1 MYQMI
6 LKNQQSATTNLT
18 KETSAFKKGLKSVK
32 QALSKKKSAPHK
44 TRSTP
49 ERVTIEIKDF
59 DASVFERL
67 MRYIHCGVV
76 AVDPMTVIGKG
87 VYNCRLC
94 IITILYYN
102 QADNIVQKAT

>member
-1 MYQMI
+1 METMQTPIYFFILFLRLMYQMI
-6 LKNQQSATTNLT
+6 LKNQQSVANLT

-32 QALSKKKSAPHK
+32 QALSKRKSAPHK

-76 AVDPMTVIGKG
+76 AVDPRTVIGKG
-87 VYNCRLC
+87 CMRVS
-94 IITILYYN
+94 
-102 QADNIVQKAT
+102 DV

>member
-6 LKNQQSATTNLT
+6 LKNQQSLTTNLT

-76 AVDPMTVIGKG
+76 AVDPRTVIGKG
-87 VYNCRLC
+87 CMRVS
-94 IITILYYN
+94 
-102 QADNIVQKAT
+102 DV